1 MNLVTGG
8 TGLVGAHLL
17 LHLLQNGE
25 KVKALF
31 RTENSIIKTKK
42 LFNQFNQNDLF
53 HQIEWVEGEVNNIP
67 SLELAFVNITTVYH
81 CAALISFD
89 SKDEARLRKVN
100 IEGTANMVNLALS
113 FGVNS
118 FCYVSSI
125 AALGDLGEHETIITE
140 ETEWNPEK
148 PHSDYALSKYGAE
161 MEIWR
166 AQQEGLNCVIVNPG
180 VILGSG
186 FWDKGSGE
194 IFTKIAN
201 GLPFYTEGS
210 TGFVAVEDVVEIMY
224 KLLKSG
230 IKGERFTV
238 IADNI
243 DFKTLSFCIAD
254 NLKVKRPFF
263 HAKSFYTSLYWR
275 IDWIF
280 AHLFFQPRKF
290 SRATAKSLHTKVL
303 YSNKKA
309 VDTLEYSF
317 RPIKEYCKSIS
328 LVFLQDR

>member
-42 LFNQFNQNDLF
+42 LFNKFNQNDLF
-53 HQIEWVEGEVNNIP
+53 HQIEWVEGDVNNIP
-67 SLELAFVNITTVYH
+67 SLEIAFENISTVYH

-89 SKDEARLRKVN
+89 SKDEALLRKVN
-100 IEGTANMVNLALS
+100 IEGTANMVNLALA

-125 AALGDLGEHETIITE
+125 AALGDLSENETIITE

-201 GLPFYTEGS
+201 GLPFYTKGS
-210 TGFVAVEDVVEIMY
+210 SGFVAVEDVVKIMY
-224 KLLKSG
+224 ILQKENIS
-230 IKGERFTV
+230 GERFTIV
-238 IADNI
+238 GENINFHTISFTIAE
-243 DFKTLSFCIAD
+243 C
-254 NLKVKRPFF
+254 LKVKRPFF
-263 HAKSFYTSLYWR
+263 YAKPFFTGLFWR
-275 IDWIF
+275 LDWIF
-280 AHLFFQPRKF
+280 AVLFFQPRRF
-290 SRATAKSLHTKVL
+290 SRATAKSLHSTDF
-303 YSNKKA
+303 YSNKKIK
-309 VDTLEYSF
+309 DKLNYSF
-317 RPIKEYCKSIS
+317 LPIKEYCSSVSSFYSKNG
-328 LVFLQDR
+328 

>member
-31 RTENSIIKTKK
+31 RTENSILKTEK
-42 LFNQFNQNDLF
+42 LFHQFNQNDLF
-53 HQIEWVEGEVNNIP
+53 HQIEWVEGDVNNIP
-67 SLELAFVNITTVYH
+67 SLEIAFENIDTVYH

-100 IEGTANMVNLALS
+100 IEGTANMVNLALA

-140 ETEWNPEK
+140 DTEWNPEK

-186 FWDKGSGE
+186 FWENGSGE
-194 IFTKIAN
+194 IFTKIAK
-201 GLPFYTEGS
+201 GLPFYTKGS
-210 TGFVAVEDVVEIMY
+210 TGFVAVEDVVKIMY
-224 KLLKSG
+224 ALQKEKNNS
-230 IKGERFTV
+230 ERFT
-238 IADNI
+238 IISENI
-243 DFKTLSFCIAD
+243 DFQTISFAIAD
-254 NLKVKRPFF
+254 GLKVKRPFF
-263 HAKSFYTSLYWR
+263 YAKPFFTALYWR
-275 IDWIF
+275 LDWIF
-280 AHLFFQPRKF
+280 AHFFFQPRRF
-290 SRATAKSLHTKVL
+290 SRATAKSLHSKDI
-303 YSNKKA
+303 YSNQKIK
-309 VDTLEYSF
+309 DKLNYSF
-317 RPIKEYCKSIS
+317 LPIKEYCMTIS
-328 LVFLQDR
+328 SFYSKND